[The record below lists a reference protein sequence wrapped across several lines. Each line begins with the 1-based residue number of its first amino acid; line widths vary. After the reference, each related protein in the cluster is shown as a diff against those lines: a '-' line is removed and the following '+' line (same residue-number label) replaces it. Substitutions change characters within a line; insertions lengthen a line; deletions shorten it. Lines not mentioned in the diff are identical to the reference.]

1 MKTLLAIVVKNMLVK
16 YNVNRLETILRDKFP
31 EINAELY
38 YSRRKKLVHLAV
50 DRCIYEYKN
59 HRKLLDEIRSFFYKH
74 FRREFTLD
82 RPIRLVPT
90 IKWKFDLLNTEE
102 LIEHDT
108 LEKHFIELKGYFKDL
123 ISGALVIVCNDIL
136 TLVLKDEVQLM
147 KLNCHYSHGFCTTS
161 IFKTSEFL

>member
-1 MKTLLAIVVKNMLVK
+1 M
-16 YNVNRLETILRDKFP
+16 NVSAKIRYRNELYIKDVLCCGCFFD
-31 EINAELY
+31 ELY
-38 YSRRKKLVHLAV
+38 Y
-50 DRCIYEYKN
+50 I
-59 HRKLLDEIRSFFYKH
+59 
-74 FRREFTLD
+74 
-82 RPIRLVPT
+82 
-90 IKWKFDLLNTEE
+90 LNTEE

-161 IFKTSEFL
+161 IFKTSELLYKFKLRT